1 MDGCFSGTFF
11 SSPTSRRNG
20 NSRGYTDDYSPDSD
34 NTDEEGSYIRI
45 TSPSKAM
52 AKPSKLRL
60 TPTKQPPIEDI
71 DDNKL
76 IEELEGILK
85 RRKSESELKEAD
97 KSSKLQ
103 ELLIGMKEEISNSQ
117 IELEKLEA
125 DIVSREK
132 IIFDLKAA
140 ASAAH
145 IEYNAN
151 IVEFTLMVERLE
163 QDVSTHVSRQKEV
176 ALAET
181 DVHDNEISELRIK
194 NKELA
199 TKCLLHQKEKE
210 ALRNVVTGVSFVAD
224 RKLESP
230 VETDIF
236 VRRSNS
242 FNIDQKCAR
251 KSLRVVLP
259 IKSDSPSRA
268 ISPSF
273 TRSPKGDFRVFPIK
287 TDSGA
292 FLSAP
297 SVRVPFMSPKK
308 LLPYRNYNHDL
319 SPKRLSQYRS

>member
-11 SSPTSRRNG
+11 SSPISRRNG
-20 NSRGYTDDYSPDSD
+20 NSRGYTDDYSPESD

-45 TSPSKAM
+45 TSPSKTM

-60 TPTKQPPIEDI
+60 IKLKQPSIEDV

-76 IEELEGILK
+76 IQELEEILK
-85 RRKSESELKEAD
+85 QRKSESKLSEAD

-103 ELLIGMKEEISNSQ
+103 ELLVDMEEEIIKSQ
-117 IELEKLEA
+117 IELEKLKA

-140 ASAAH
+140 ASAAD

-151 IVEFTLMVERLE
+151 LVDFTLMVERLE

-181 DVHDNEISELRIK
+181 DVHDNEISELRMK

-210 ALRNVVTGVSFVAD
+210 SLRNVVTGVSFVAD
-224 RKLESP
+224 LKLESP
-230 VETDIF
+230 EKTDIF
-236 VRRSNS
+236 VRRTTSCNG
-242 FNIDQKCAR
+242 DQKCAR

-273 TRSPKGDFRVFPIK
+273 TRSPKGDFRVFPVK
-287 TDSGA
+287 TDTGA
-292 FLSAP
+292 FHSAP

-308 LLPYRNYNHDL
+308 FLPYRNYSHDL
-319 SPKRLSQYRS
+319 SPKKLSPYRC